1 MRHSH
6 RLAALLAIAVLHS
19 PATAQESDLTY
30 QGQLLDGGAAADG
43 TFTAIF
49 TLWDAEAGG
58 SQVGPTNIREGLVV
72 ADGLLTAQLDFGADV
87 FNGARW
93 LEISIDGQTLSP
105 RQKLT
110 AAPKATR
117 LEGVNNAP
125 NGRFGINTNNPAGKW
140 HVEQDDG
147 VAIYG
152 QSLFE
157 DAIVGVT
164 ATNGKSALWGI
175 SSAPSGYGVRGLV
188 DSSPGTGAGV
198 FGSSFADQGMGV
210 FGQATNSAG
219 AGDGVVGTTAATQSH
234 SVGVRGIAESLSGT
248 VHGGYF
254 STGSSGNGAS
264 GLVAQATAD
273 SGSTFGVQASVS
285 SPNGIAVSGYVAPGS
300 GGYAVRGNNG
310 NSNGYAGFFIGR
322 GHFRDHTS
330 IGRSNV
336 KVSGAELF
344 GVHTTAEAGLYGG
357 MYVSGQNAAAL
368 PFYGY
373 SASGSGADAWHY
385 FNGGT
390 QMWNLYAGGDR
401 LTVSKATG
409 YVGFGDITPDY
420 PLDMASGARCT
431 TGGVWTNA
439 SSREWKHEFQSVD
452 ARDILDR
459 VTALPITEWTYK
471 SEDGVRHL
479 GPVAEDFAAAFGLGD
494 DAQTIGTIDADGV
507 ALAAIQGLNEIVQE
521 KEAEIAALR
530 DRMSRLEAMVEAL
543 AADHD

>member
-1 MRHSH
+1 MRHCP
-6 RLAALLAIAVLHS
+6 RLAALLAITVLHS
-19 PATAQESDLTY
+19 PAAAQESDLTY
-30 QGQLLDGGAAADG
+30 QGQLLESGAAADG
-43 TFTAIF
+43 TYTAVF
-49 TLWDAEAGG
+49 TLWDADTGG

-72 ADGLLTAQLDFGADV
+72 TNGLLTAQLDFGADA

-93 LEISIDGQTLSP
+93 LEIAVDGQTLTP
-105 RQKLT
+105 RQKMT
-110 AAPKATR
+110 SAPKATR

-125 NGRFGINTNNPAGKW
+125 NGRFGINTSNPAAKW

-147 VAIYG
+147 IAIYG

-198 FGSSFADQGMGV
+198 FGSSFADQGVGV

-234 SVGVRGIAESLSGT
+234 SAGVRGIASSASGT

-254 STGSSGNGAS
+254 VTESLGNGAS
-264 GLVAQATAD
+264 GLVAQAT
-273 SGSTFGVQASVS
+273 SNTGTTFGVQASVS
-285 SPNGIAVSGYVAPGS
+285 SPGGIAVSGYVAPGS

-310 NSNGYAGFFIGR
+310 NSDGYAGYFIGR

-330 IGRSNV
+330 IGKTGV
-336 KVSGAELF
+336 KVSSAEWF
-344 GVHTTAEAGLYGG
+344 GVHTTAESGQYGG
-357 MYVSGQNAAAL
+357 MYISGQNAGAY

-373 SASGSGADAWHY
+373 SASGVGADAWHY
-385 FNGGT
+385 FDGIAQT
-390 QMWNLYAGGDR
+390 WNLNANGNR
-401 LTVSKATG
+401 LSVNRSNG
-409 YVGFGDITPDY
+409 YVGFGDSSPDY

-459 VTALPITEWTYK
+459 LTALPITEWTYK
-471 SEDGVRHL
+471 TEDGVRHL

-507 ALAAIQGLNEIVQE
+507 ALAAIQGLNQIVLE
-521 KEAEIAALR
+521 KDAEIAALR
-530 DRMSRLEAMVEAL
+530 DRMTRLEAMVEAL
-543 AADHD
+543 AADRD